1 MTASGPPPAE
11 AATDQ
16 PLRLRLIILLGCLAS
31 FAPLSIDMY
40 LPALPQV
47 ATSLHTTATSV
58 QLTLTA
64 CLVGIGLG
72 QLVAGPV
79 SDRFGRRRPLLIG
92 IGMFTVFS
100 LACALAPTLPLLLL
114 ARLLQALGGSA
125 GIVISR
131 AVARDLRSGEA
142 LARLFSVLMV
152 VNGLA
157 PVLAPLVGG
166 QLIRFTSWRGD
177 FVVLAGL
184 GAALLVATV
193 TILPESLPPSRRR
206 PGGVTAAAAVYRQLL
221 GQRAFVAMV
230 LSGGLAF
237 AALFT
242 YISGSPFV
250 LEQHFGL
257 SAQTFSVI
265 FGINALMIIVGAR
278 VKIGDSARTMQTGL
292 LIITAGAVAAVVAL
306 AVGIGLPLLLP
317 AFVVLMVGY
326 GMVGPTSTALALT
339 DHPHAAGSAAAIYG
353 VNQYLVG
360 GLLAPLGGLGG
371 RPLTVALVI
380 TGCAVSALGV
390 GTWALVLRGRVAAA
404 GGAEPHSAQ
413 VRNAQVSDAEVRK
426 AGQVS
431 EAGQVRKA

>member
-1 MTASGPPPAE
+1 MTAAGSGVDA

-16 PLRLRLIILLGCLAS
+16 PLRLRLIILLGSLAS

-47 ATSLHTTATSV
+47 ATSLHTTAASV

-92 IGMFTVFS
+92 VGMFAVFS
-100 LACALAPTLPLLLL
+100 LACAFAPTLPLLLF

-157 PVLAPLVGG
+157 PVLAPLIGG

-184 GAALLVATV
+184 GAALVIATV

-206 PGGVTAAAAVYRQLL
+206 TGGVAAAAVVYRQLL
-221 GQRAFVAMV
+221 GQRAFVAMI

-265 FGINALMIIVGAR
+265 FGVNSLMIIVGAR
-278 VKIGDSARTMQTGL
+278 VKIGDSALTMQIGL
-292 LIITAGAVAAVVAL
+292 LVIAVGAVAAVVAL
-306 AVGIGLPLLLP
+306 AAGIGLPLLLP
-317 AFVVLMVGY
+317 GFVVLMLGY

-339 DHPHAAGSAAAIYG
+339 DHPHTAGSAAALYG
-353 VNQYLVG
+353 VTQYLVG

-380 TGCAVSALGV
+380 TGCAVGALGV
-390 GTWALVLRGRVAAA
+390 GTWALRLLRPILGSGWGRAA
-404 GGAEPHSAQ
+404 G
-413 VRNAQVSDAEVRK
+413 R
-426 AGQVS
+426 
-431 EAGQVRKA
+431 